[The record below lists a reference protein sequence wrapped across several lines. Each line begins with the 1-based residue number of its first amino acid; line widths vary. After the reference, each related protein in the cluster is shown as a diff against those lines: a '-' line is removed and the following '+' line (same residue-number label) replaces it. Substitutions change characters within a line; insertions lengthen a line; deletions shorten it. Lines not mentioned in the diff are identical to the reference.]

1 MIRKQV
7 KQITMRRGR
16 YDWKGEMDF
25 TRNSEVP
32 VLLAHE
38 EERGEAVRKLT

>member
-16 YDWKGEMDF
+16 YDWKGEMDLLGILKCLYCLL
-25 TRNSEVP
+25 TGRKGGSSE
-32 VLLAHE
+32 
-38 EERGEAVRKLT
+38 KN